1 MGTIF
6 QKIDEEKMLKN
17 HNDICQILSKLSK
30 TESYQIINIIK
41 NTKDKYYTM
50 TPTDTSRIIL
60 DETTSLGIYL
70 QSTIH
75 KIQEGKYD
83 LSEEVKMI
91 SYLLDTLNN
100 EEYTSYQVRS
110 ENHKNLKKILK
121 PIN

>member
-1 MGTIF
+1 
-6 QKIDEEKMLKN
+6 
-17 HNDICQILSKLSK
+17 
-30 TESYQIINIIK
+30 
-41 NTKDKYYTM
+41 M

>member
-1 MGTIF
+1 
-6 QKIDEEKMLKN
+6 MLKN

-60 DETTSLGIYL
+60 DETTPLGIYL

-83 LSEEVKMI
+83 LSEEIKMI

-100 EEYTSYQVRS
+100 EEYTSYQVRN
-110 ENHKNLKKILK
+110 ENNKNLKKILK